1 MMNRNAFLQKTIAST
16 VQCSGVG
23 LHSGKTVN
31 LRIKPA
37 PANHGIKFLRADL
50 PGRPCVAARFNKVVD
65 TSQATVIGED
75 GFIISTIEHMMAA
88 LSALAID
95 NAIVEVDEYELP
107 FMDGSSGPFVR
118 LLNSAGVTVQHAPRV
133 FFIVKEP
140 VELEEQGKF
149 VGIYPAPHFRIT
161 FTLEYNQYPIIGTQ
175 TCDQI
180 VTAESFAD
188 EIADARTFG
197 FVRELEYMKMY
208 GLAKG
213 ASLDNAVVV
222 DTSGESVMNEG
233 GLRFTD
239 EFARHKL
246 LDCIGDFSLIGL
258 PMMGHVV
265 AKRSGH
271 AFNHSFLETFFTQKD
286 AWQTRTIDDEDL
298 AWDAQPLK
306 QLAN

>member
-1 MMNRNAFLQKTIAST
+1 MKRDIFLQKTIASE
-16 VQCSGVG
+16 VHCSGVG
-23 LHSGKTVN
+23 LHSGKTVS
-31 LRIKPA
+31 LSVKPA
-37 PANHGIKFLRADL
+37 PANHGIKFVRTDL
-50 PGRPCVAARFNKVVD
+50 PAQPCVAARFNKVVD
-65 TSQATVIGED
+65 TSQATVIGDD
-75 GFIISTIEHMMAA
+75 GFIVSTIEHMMAA
-88 LSALAID
+88 LAALAID
-95 NAIVEVDEYELP
+95 NAIVEVDDYELP
-107 FMDGSSGPFVR
+107 FMDGSAGPFVR
-118 LLNSAGVTVQHAPRV
+118 LLNSAGLSVQHAPRF

-149 VGIYPAPHFRIT
+149 VGVYPAPYFRIT
-161 FTLEYNQYPIIGTQ
+161 FTIEYNQCPLIGTQ

-180 VTAESFAD
+180 ITPETFEN

-197 FVRELEYMKMY
+197 FIQEMEYMKLY

-222 DTSGESVMNEG
+222 DRDRVLNEG

-239 EFARHKL
+239 EFVRHKL

-258 PMMGHVV
+258 PIMGHVV

-271 AFNHSFLETFFTQKD
+271 AFNHSFLETFFTRKG
-286 AWQTRTIDDEDL
+286 AWQTRVLEESDTQWE
-298 AWDAQPLK
+298 AEPLK